1 MSIAD
6 EDVFDKDPPE
16 IILPNVQALLDSIKF
31 SPQNAVDMLR
41 LVDYWLARAT
51 SNKILDVK
59 IPLLDTSLSKVLSIA
74 SVFTDKLFEY
84 FVKAEDFDDRGVK
97 TLQVRTGNTSEI
109 INATEVFHL
118 YVIRG
123 ELMVNPSE

>member
-6 EDVFDKDPPE
+6 EDVFDKGPPE

>member
-84 FVKAEDFDDRGVK
+84 FVKAEPFDDRGVK